1 MRGFAKQSRNYLRPV
16 VVQQLSLHRFG
27 IASQG
32 LAMTGNKYMKVII
45 LGSAHPLRG
54 GLASYNERLAREF
67 VRQGHSVQIYTF
79 SLQYPSFLFPG
90 TSQYSDQPAPD
101 DLYIHVKVNSIN
113 PLNWLKVGKEIAKLN
128 ADLMIVKFWLPFMG
142 PCLGTISRIVRK
154 NKKTKVIAII
164 DNIIPHEK
172 RIGDFQLAQYFAN
185 SVDGFIAMSDS
196 VLVDLQKFDTQKPK
210 VFSPHPLFDNFGEA
224 IKKTEAYEKLGL
236 EINTEYI
243 LFFGFIRDY
252 KGLDLLLRVMADDRV
267 RNLNIRLIVAGEFYK
282 DPKPYWD
289 LITELNIADKLIMR
303 TNFIPDDEVRNYFCA
318 ADIVVQPY
326 KHATQSGVTQICYH
340 FDRPMLVTNVGGLP
354 EIVPNGKVGY
364 VVEPEPKAIADAL
377 VDFYTNHRE
386 FKMRD
391 NIKLEKKKY
400 AWSEML
406 NRIFEMY
413 QQIK

>member
-1 MRGFAKQSRNYLRPV
+1 
-16 VVQQLSLHRFG
+16 
-27 IASQG
+27 
-32 LAMTGNKYMKVII
+32 MKVII

-113 PLNWLKVGKEIAKLN
+113 PFNWLKVGKEIAKLN

-142 PCLGTISRIVRK
+142 PCLGTISRLVKK

-196 VLVDLQKFDTQKPK
+196 VLVDLQKFDTKKPK

-252 KGLDLLLRVMADDRV
+252 KGLDLLLHAMADDRV
-267 RNLNIRLIVAGEFYK
+267 RNLNIRLIVAGEFYT
-282 DPKPYWD
+282 DAKPYWD
-289 LITELNIADKLIMR
+289 MITELNIADKLIMR
-303 TNFIPDDEVRNYFCA
+303 TEFIPDDEVRNYFCA

-406 NRIFEMY
+406 NRIFEMC
-413 QQIK
+413 QNIK